1 MTKLIGG
8 RALALIPMLLMIT
21 VISVGL
27 IQLIPG
33 DAAETIAGSSA
44 TADQI
49 AQVRADLNLDRP
61 VFEQYLGWLGNAV
74 QGDLGRSVID
84 QSAVLP
90 VVFDRLGVTF
100 SLALAGGVIGI
111 VLGIAA
117 GTAAALRPGSWID
130 RGITLLSSTA
140 LAMPTFWLALILV
153 SVFALTLG
161 VLPATGYVPPS
172 VSISGWLQSLILP
185 GISLGLVMAAM
196 LARHARSSMIAVLQM
211 PHIRTARAMGL
222 PETRVIG
229 RHGLK
234 SSLGPVV
241 STLGFH
247 FAHLLGGAVVVEQVF
262 GIPGIGDLA
271 LTAVNQ
277 RDIPMIQGVVVVTGI
292 CVACAQLL
300 VDICYG
306 YLDPKVRKS

>member
-1 MTKLIGG
+1 
-8 RALALIPMLLMIT
+8 MLLMIT

-33 DAAETIAGSSA
+33 DAAETIAGPSA
-44 TADQI
+44 SPEQI
-49 AQVRADLNLDRP
+49 AQIRAGLNLDRP
-61 VFEQYLGWLGNAV
+61 VFEQYLGWLGHAI

-84 QSAVLP
+84 QGAVLP
-90 VVFDRLGVTF
+90 VVVERLGVTF
-100 SLALAGGVIGI
+100 SLALAGAVVGLV
-111 VLGIAA
+111 VGIAA

-130 RGITLLSSTA
+130 RGITLVSSTA

-153 SVFALTLG
+153 SVFALNLG
-161 VLPATGYVPPS
+161 VLPATGYTPLS
-172 VSISGWLQSLILP
+172 VSVSGWFQSLILP

-196 LARHARSSMIAVLQM
+196 LARHARSSMIEALRM

-222 PETRVIG
+222 PEARVVG

-234 SSLGPVV
+234 SALGPVV

-262 GIPGIGDLA
+262 GIPGIGELA

-277 RDIPMIQGVVVVTGI
+277 RDIPMIQGVVVVTGV
-292 CVACAQLL
+292 CVAGAQLL

-306 YLDPKVRKS
+306 YLDPKVRTP

>member
-8 RALALIPMLLMIT
+8 RALALVPMLLLIT

-33 DAAETIAGSSA
+33 DAAETIAGASA
-44 TADQI
+44 TPEQVAQI
-49 AQVRADLNLDRP
+49 RSELSLDRP
-61 VFEQYLGWLGNAV
+61 VFEQYFGWLGHAV

-84 QSAVLP
+84 QSEVLP
-90 VVFDRLGVTF
+90 VVLERLGVTV
-100 SLALAGGVIGI
+100 SLALAGAVIGLI
-111 VLGIAA
+111 LGIGA

-130 RGITLLSSTA
+130 RAITLLASTA

-153 SVFALTLG
+153 SVFALRLG
-161 VLPATGYVPPS
+161 WLPATGYVQPA
-172 VSISGWLQSLILP
+172 VSLTGWVQSLVLP
-185 GISLGLVMAAM
+185 GIALGLVMAAM
-196 LARHARSSMIAVLQM
+196 IARHARASMIAVMQM

-222 PETRVIG
+222 PAIRVIG
-229 RHGLK
+229 KHGLK
-234 SSLGPVV
+234 NSLGPVV

-262 GIPGIGDLA
+262 GVPGIGDLA
-271 LTAVNQ
+271 LAAVNQ
-277 RDIPMIQGVVVVTGI
+277 RDIPVIQAVVVVTGI

-306 YLDPKVRKS
+306 YLNPKVRKP